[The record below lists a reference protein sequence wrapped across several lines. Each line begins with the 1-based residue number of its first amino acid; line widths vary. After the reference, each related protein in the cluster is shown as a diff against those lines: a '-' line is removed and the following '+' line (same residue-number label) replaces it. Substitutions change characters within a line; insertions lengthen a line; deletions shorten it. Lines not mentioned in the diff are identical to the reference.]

1 MSKFGKGDK
10 VININTKEKGFV
22 IEVYPMRR
30 GRQLYKVKYDDR
42 ENDENSIYLMPD
54 VDLTDPFERIRQNIY
69 GHYTEYLKG
78 NTSFKIQSSNN
89 STISSLKASRT
100 LFRAYQF
107 KPLLKYLN
115 SDSKRLLIADEVGLG
130 KTIEAGHIMLEL
142 KARGE
147 FHNALV
153 ICPMSLRAKWTTEL
167 NEKFGLEFMDIDKK
181 VLIIAERFSLS
192 DWILISDD
200 LTPQFIR
207 RVVYSSHQFSVVF
220 KDGPLSEL
228 REALSAV
235 NRHTRY
241 LSQRALETIIT
252 QQQQEE
258 EIPSILTQTETEI
271 VKAIALGKTTKE
283 IAAERFSS
291 IHTVTTHRKNIFRK
305 LGINTAHEA
314 VKYALRAGLIDPSEF
329 YI

>member
-1 MSKFGKGDK
+1 MRNYIIADNQELTRFALENLLQKEEEEKAVFRAFDK
-10 VININTKEKGFV
+10 AGLVALLKEH
-22 IEVYPMRR
+22 
-30 GRQLYKVKYDDR
+30 
-42 ENDENSIYLMPD
+42 ENAVVLLDY
-54 VDLTDPFERIRQNIY
+54 
-69 GHYTEYLKG
+69 
-78 NTSFKIQSSNN
+78 
-89 STISSLKASRT
+89 T
-100 LFRAYQF
+100 LFDF
-107 KPLLKYLN
+107 
-115 SDSKRLLIADEVGLG
+115 ADEDQL
-130 KTIEAGHIMLEL
+130 
-142 KARGE
+142 
-147 FHNALV
+147 
-153 ICPMSLRAKWTTEL
+153 
-167 NEKFGLEFMDIDKK
+167 
-181 VLIIAERFSLS
+181 LIIAERFSLS
-192 DWILISDD
+192 DWILISDE

-220 KDGPLSEL
+220 KDGPLGEI
-228 REALSAV
+228 REALNAV

-252 QQQQEE
+252 QQQEDE
-258 EIPSILTQTETEI
+258 TPSILTQTETEI